1 MFKNLKNNI
10 FIKLFNSIPTAII
23 ILCLITAACIAGT
36 LIPQNRG
43 PAFYFQNYGG
53 TIFNFIMIFS
63 LNDLYHSI
71 WFISLL
77 VMLCLNITVCTAMRI
92 KPLFKAAKINDPVI
106 PETLAGNLNI
116 KKEFILQTECNEE
129 TTISNISGI
138 IKSSFENKKYKTYDT
153 LKNGTLFIMA
163 RRGEYSFIGA
173 VLVHISI
180 IIILCGGIA
189 GNLYGFKNY
198 ITVLPGQEFNVP
210 TPECYKI
217 EKEING
223 IIEKMKFLKID
234 MRPEI
239 AELMKQ
245 RKNLTYKSLFDAR
258 VEDFRTEYIK
268 DGSTDEMHIKNW
280 FTLITVLDSGEIKF
294 TSEIS
299 VNNPMYYKGINIYQS
314 SFGID
319 PETGREYTGLQI
331 NYDPGVTFIWAGSVL
346 MTIGLF
352 ITFNFYNR
360 KIWIAAGTQ
369 DTNINSTEYGT
380 AAGQNQINVK
390 MKNEKIKNCQVV
402 IKFYA
407 LSNKNRTAFEREFNG
422 ITDGIIE
429 KITQK
434 KAE

>member
-153 LKNGTLFIMA
+153 LKNAA
-163 RRGEYSFIGA
+163 RRAKY
-173 VLVHISI
+173 L
-180 IIILCGGIA
+180 L
-189 GNLYGFKNY
+189 
-198 ITVLPGQEFNVP
+198 
-210 TPECYKI
+210 
-217 EKEING
+217 EK
-223 IIEKMKFLKID
+223 
-234 MRPEI
+234 
-239 AELMKQ
+239 Q
-245 RKNLTYKSLFDAR
+245 
-258 VEDFRTEYIK
+258 
-268 DGSTDEMHIKNW
+268 
-280 FTLITVLDSGEIKF
+280 
-294 TSEIS
+294 
-299 VNNPMYYKGINIYQS
+299 
-314 SFGID
+314 GID
-319 PETGREYTGLQI
+319 AVADTNTALPMDFLMQQMEWREQLEDAKAARDIDALDDLHKQLRAEAKKLETEL
-331 NYDPGVTFIWAGSVL
+331 
-346 MTIGLF
+346 IGLF
-352 ITFNFYNR
+352 DHKKDYAGATEVTR
-360 KIWIAAGTQ
+360 KLIFIDKVSADIQQA
-369 DTNINSTEYGT
+369 
-380 AAGQNQINVK
+380 
-390 MKNEKIKNCQVV
+390 
-402 IKFYA
+402 
-407 LSNKNRTAFEREFNG
+407 
-422 ITDGIIE
+422 IE
-429 KITQK
+429 HLD
-434 KAE
+434 